1 MAAAHL
7 CLNRK
12 LVYGQI
18 IRKIGFQAFNFAADD
33 GRHSRSTVRVIL
45 KDLFCGTPGLPPLR
59 SRRAATVRN
68 TPEMTARIW
77 LKRSRLPLRPFCL
90 SATPA
95 KYLPN
100 FLEVTTDPDKMAYD
114 WEGEDPLGSS
124 CWSVGIGGRF
134 RCTGSRRD
142 LAWSRRVK
150 LLFDTHAFIWWDG
163 EQSKLS
169 GTVLDAC
176 ESPVRTAY
184 IGASPASGNCK

>member
-1 MAAAHL
+1 LFIEERRLLAIFVIFVLCALKGQGEMAAAHL

-45 KDLFCGTPGLPPLR
+45 KDVFCGTLRFAPLR
-59 SRRAATVRN
+59 PRRAATVRN
-68 TPEMTARIW
+68 TPEMTARIG

-100 FLEVTTDPDKMAYD
+100 FLEVTTDPDKMTYD
-114 WEGEDPLGSS
+114 WESEDS
-124 CWSVGIGGRF
+124 
-134 RCTGSRRD
+134 
-142 LAWSRRVK
+142 
-150 LLFDTHAFIWWDG
+150 LLCLISA
-163 EQSKLS
+163 
-169 GTVLDAC
+169 
-176 ESPVRTAY
+176 
-184 IGASPASGNCK
+184 